1 MLYMRLLVSV
11 VSLFLSLLCGTAT
24 TMPSPQETA
33 GDSGLLQP
41 VSEQN
46 YYDHLPNKELLLTS
60 VQSLVISGD
69 ESSAASTVRT
79 QHGGRTQQVAKSPFR
94 YVRDGK
100 VTDIHQHPFLKAA
113 VRQLSGDL
121 SADRYIYTVRRLRI

>member
-1 MLYMRLLVSV
+1 MSV

-60 VQSLVISGD
+60 AQSMVISGE
-69 ESSAASTVRT
+69 ESGTASTVRT
-79 QHGGRTQQVAKSPFR
+79 HHGSRTQQVAKSPFR
-94 YVRDGK
+94 YVKDGK
-100 VTDIHQHPFLKAA
+100 VTDIHHHPLLKAA
-113 VRQLSGDL
+113 VRQLLGDHA
-121 SADRYIYTVRRLRI
+121 ADRYIYTVRRLRI

>member
-1 MLYMRLLVSV
+1 MRLLVSV

-60 VQSLVISGD
+60 AQSMVISGE
-69 ESSAASTVRT
+69 ESGTASTVRT
-79 QHGGRTQQVAKSPFR
+79 HHGSRTQQVAKSPFR
-94 YVRDGK
+94 YIRDGK
-100 VTDIHQHPFLKAA
+100 VTDVNQHPFLKAPL
-113 VRQLSGDL
+113 RQLSGDR
-121 SADRYIYTVRRLRI
+121 SADRYLYTVLRLRI